1 MEKSYPDHYPDH
13 HPDLVR
19 VGLDHTG
26 EGGIRDA
33 GSSVRTDTIYLGLV
47 FKQTLLN
54 NGGDKRWEKRSG
66 CPGWPGPPGPPPR
79 RRNPMLYA
87 PHSKKGGAKPVK
99 SWPTAQKRP
108 SGGRGVPLLRLSA
121 WMKRIG
127 PGWWARL
134 PWRSLEVKP
143 RGLGSGGGFAKWKA
157 CRENHFPKI
166 DAPTPGKT
174 LGIELPPPHINRIV
188 LEMED

>member
-54 NGGDKRWEKRSG
+54 NGGDKR
-66 CPGWPGPPGPPPR
+66 
-79 RRNPMLYA
+79 
-87 PHSKKGGAKPVK
+87 
-99 SWPTAQKRP
+99 
-108 SGGRGVPLLRLSA
+108 
-121 WMKRIG
+121 
-127 PGWWARL
+127 
-134 PWRSLEVKP
+134 
-143 RGLGSGGGFAKWKA
+143 
-157 CRENHFPKI
+157 
-166 DAPTPGKT
+166 
-174 LGIELPPPHINRIV
+174 
-188 LEMED
+188 